1 MPHLLENLLS
11 LDPQPSNSPAV
22 SRRSLQ
28 LAALVLAL
36 IAIAVV
42 VAGTLTRRSEAA
54 QLRERA
60 QGQRV
65 PSVVVISPGSAA
77 AAATLE
83 LPGRIEANARAP
95 IYARVSGYLKSWK
108 VDIGSPVK
116 AGQLLAEI
124 ETPDLDQQLLQ
135 ARAELASAKANV
147 ALSTSTAKRWQ
158 ALLAD
163 DAVSRQES
171 DEKAGDLATKQSVV
185 NALQANVER
194 YLALKQFTRI
204 VAPFDG
210 VVTSRSTDVG
220 ALINVGGAPGSELFV
235 VSDISKLRVYVSVP
249 QTYVS
254 AIRQGSK
261 ARLTVPES
269 SGTVFDATVQSLSQ
283 AINAGSGSM
292 LIQLAAANGQHS
304 KDGSLL
310 PGGFANVSFDLSN
323 AKPGLSVPP
332 SALLV
337 GKAGV
342 QVATV
347 GADDKVVLKT
357 VTVARDLGSVIEIA
371 SGLAAD
377 DRVIDSPPDGVT
389 NGDAVRV
396 MAAKSKTAVK
406 S

>member
-11 LDPQPSNSPAV
+11 LDPQPTNSPAV

-28 LAALVLAL
+28 IASLVLAL

-60 QGQRV
+60 QGQLV
-65 PSVVVISPGSAA
+65 PSVIVISPGSAA

-108 VDIGSPVK
+108 VDIGSHVK
-116 AGQLLAEI
+116 TGQLLAEI

-194 YLALKQFTRI
+194 YLALKQFARI

-249 QTYVS
+249 QSYVS
-254 AIRQGSK
+254 VIHQGSK

-269 SGTVFDATVQSLSQ
+269 SGKVFDATVQSLSQ
-283 AINAGSGSM
+283 AISAGSGSM
-292 LIQLAAANGQHS
+292 LIQLAVSNT
-304 KDGSLL
+304 DGSLL
-310 PGGFANVSFDLSN
+310 PGGFANVSFDRSK

-332 SALLV
+332 SALLF

-347 GADDKVVLKT
+347 GADEKVVLKT

-377 DRVIDSPPDGVT
+377 DRVIDSPPDGVA

-396 MAAKSKTAVK
+396 TAAKAK

>member
-11 LDPQPSNSPAV
+11 LDPQPTNSPAV

-28 LAALVLAL
+28 IASLVLAL

-60 QGQRV
+60 HGQLV
-65 PSVVVISPGSAA
+65 PSVIVISPGSAA

-108 VDIGSPVK
+108 VDIGSQVK
-116 AGQLLAEI
+116 TGQLLAEI

-249 QTYVS
+249 QSYVS
-254 AIRQGSK
+254 VIRQGSK

-269 SGTVFDATVQSLSQ
+269 SGKVFNATVQSLSQ
-283 AINAGSGSM
+283 AISAGSGSM
-292 LIQLAAANGQHS
+292 LIQLAASNA
-304 KDGSLL
+304 DGSLL
-310 PGGFANVSFDLSN
+310 PGGFANVSFDLSK

-332 SALLV
+332 SALLF

-347 GADDKVVLKT
+347 GADEKVVLKT

-377 DRVIDSPPDGVT
+377 DRVIDSPPDGVA

-396 MAAKSKTAVK
+396 TAAKAK